1 MKEIQNKNN
10 QGDFHGYQEWYYLDK
25 LWLRVVYKHDEPV
38 GYEDDQHKKITNFY
52 IR

>member
-1 MKEIQNKNN
+1 MKEIVNKKNHY
-10 QGDFHGYQEWYYLDK
+10 FHGYQEWYLNDE

-38 GYEDDQHKKITNFY
+38 GYEDDHRKKIANFY